1 MRFSSLLLSAGL
13 GAAATIPRQADT
25 SCTNPVKRAEW
36 RTLSTEVQKQY
47 VDAVLCLKT
56 KPSGMGL
63 NTTRYD
69 DFPYVHT
76 HLDKTIHTVA
86 MFLPWHRLFVKSTKT
101 PSATVAIRA
110 LWRKHPPTPF
120 TSFGFL
126 CSVWLIRLQYCS
138 YWDWTLDT
146 DDVTKAPVWDPE
158 TGFGGNGDPAI
169 DPMKE
174 SSAKKCL
181 VDGPLKGSQV
191 AYTMSGYQPHCLAR
205 NFNSGIAFP
214 GDMLADSYT
223 KAFVDK
229 VAALDNYADFRY
241 SLEGGP
247 HGAIHSAVGGD
258 MSPATSPNDPI
269 FFLHHGQV
277 DRLWTQWQQENPE
290 KRTTEFGGPKT
301 QGKNSGEATLED
313 VMPYLGLVPDVK
325 VKETMSTQASR
336 LCYTY

>member
-1 MRFSSLLLSAGL
+1 MQFFSFVLSAGL
-13 GAAATIPRQADT
+13 CAAATIPRQAD
-25 SCTNPVKRAEW
+25 SNACANPAKRVEW
-36 RTLSTEVQKQY
+36 RTMDPEVQKQY
-47 VDAVLCLKT
+47 IDAVKCLKT

-86 MFLPWHRLFVKSTKT
+86 MFLPWHRLFVQVYEDSLRDCGYKG
-101 PSATVAIRA
+101 PMA
-110 LWRKHPPTPF
+110 
-120 TSFGFL
+120 
-126 CSVWLIRLQYCS
+126 

-146 DDVTKAPVWDPE
+146 ADVTKAPVWDTE

-169 DPMKE
+169 DPMTE
-174 SSAKKCL
+174 SSNKKCL
-181 VDGPLKGSQV
+181 VDGPLAGLEV
-191 AYTMSGYQPHCLAR
+191 AYTMKGYHPHCLTR
-205 NFNSGIAFP
+205 NWNSGIAFP

-223 KAFVDK
+223 KEV
-229 VAALDNYADFRY
+229 VAEVSAQKTYPKFRY
-241 SLEGGP
+241 ELEGGP

-269 FFLHHGQV
+269 FFLHHAQI
-277 DRLWTQWQQENPE
+277 DRLWTQWQMEEPE
-290 KRTTEFGGPKT
+290 TRTMEFGGPKT
-301 QGKNSGEATLED
+301 HDKEPGEASVED

-325 VKETMSTQASR
+325 VKEILATGTER